1 MEAIRFVNNYEYFLN
16 EIREVVRPEL
26 LPIIE
31 ELKEI
36 DAHDLIR
43 PDTWF
48 QSEGDARGLVWSLF
62 ITKALYNSDL
72 TQF

>member
-16 EIREVVRPEL
+16 EILEVVKPEL

-36 DAHDLIR
+36 DPHDLIR

-62 ITKALYNSDL
+62 IKKALYNSDYKNP
-72 TQF
+72 

>member
-1 MEAIRFVNNYEYFLN
+1 MEAIRFVNNYEYFLD

-26 LPIIE
+26 FPIIE

-36 DAHDLIR
+36 DPHDLVR
-43 PDTWF
+43 PETYF
-48 QSEGDARGLVWSLF
+48 LGAQDARGYVWSLF

-72 TQF
+72 RKF

>member
-36 DAHDLIR
+36 YPHGLISL
-43 PDTWF
+43 DTWF

-62 ITKALYNSDL
+62 IKKALYNSDL